1 MKKKFKLFATIG
13 SLALAICMM
22 TIGVLAAAQV
32 SLSVTSNV
40 SFNTTSVLVDIA
52 GSVTGAVEGQ
62 KDYDGFTANPA
73 DPSTTPTA
81 WTIGALTFDE
91 THKTITYTITVTNQS
106 EFAVKMAVT
115 GAPTP
120 TAQLGV
126 NASNTGETSIEP
138 EGEGVYTLTL
148 TLQDF
153 STSMSAVNVNLNVTI
168 TAAA

>member
-32 SLSVTSNV
+32 TLSVTSNV

-62 KDYDGFTANPA
+62 KDYEGFTANPA
-73 DPSTTPTA
+73 DPSTTPNA

-115 GAPTP
+115 GAPSA

-138 EGEGVYTLTL
+138 DGEGVYTLTL
-148 TLQDF
+148 TLKDF
-153 STSMSAVNVNLNVTI
+153 STSMSAVDVNLNVSI